1 MRGNGRERKIFIPC
15 VVWLVG
21 KNARKWFRLGLD
33 CVFGVWRLRFSFF
46 FCLRAF
52 VRLQLLFMYCLMNS
66 SCKVW
71 HFYFFQPIS
80 AHSNPQI
87 SFFSNFLIKNG
98 SHGTI
103 YTFKNYFATVF
114 FNFQFQFSVFSCIQ
128 TDSYA
133 MDQFLIKI
141 KIFCFTLSQF

>member
-1 MRGNGRERKIFIPC
+1 MQENDLGW
-15 VVWLVG
+15 VWI
-21 KNARKWFRLGLD
+21 ARLAFGV
-33 CVFGVWRLRFSFF
+33 CVFPFF
-46 FCLRAF
+46 FFARVCEIAATIH
-52 VRLQLLFMYCLMNS
+52 VRLMNS

-87 SFFSNFLIKNG
+87 SFFSNFFIKNG

-114 FNFQFQFSVFSCIQ
+114 FSFQFQFSVFSCIQ

>member
-1 MRGNGRERKIFIPC
+1 ML
-15 VVWLVG
+15 VWIAL
-21 KNARKWFRLGLD
+21 KL
-33 CVFGVWRLRFSFF
+33 RLRLWDDAFCSFRSFFFSFSFF
-46 FCLRAF
+46 FCFHAYLEECG
-52 VRLQLLFMYCLMNS
+52 YCSMNS
-66 SCKVW
+66 TWIVATNVNFSQWTVHSCTV
-71 HFYFFQPIS
+71 YGPTNLFFI
-80 AHSNPQI
+80 N
-87 SFFSNFLIKNG
+87 FFIKNG

-114 FNFQFQFSVFSCIQ
+114 FSFQFQFSVFSCIQ

>member
-1 MRGNGRERKIFIPC
+1 MQENDLGW
-15 VVWLVG
+15 VWI
-21 KNARKWFRLGLD
+21 ARLAFAFFL
-33 CVFGVWRLRFSFF
+33 FF
-46 FCLRAF
+46 FLHAF

-80 AHSNPQI
+80 AHSALFMDPQI
-87 SFFSNFLIKNG
+87 SLFNNFFIKNR

-103 YTFKNYFATVF
+103 YAFKNYFATVF
-114 FNFQFQFSVFSCIQ
+114 FSFQFQFSVFSCIQ
-128 TDSYA
+128 TDFYA